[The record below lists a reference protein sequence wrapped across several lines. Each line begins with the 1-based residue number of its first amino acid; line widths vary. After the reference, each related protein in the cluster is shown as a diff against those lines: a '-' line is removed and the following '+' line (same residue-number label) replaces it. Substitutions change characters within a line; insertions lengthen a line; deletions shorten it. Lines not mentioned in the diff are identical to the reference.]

1 MNMDKVYIS
10 KEKSV
15 DCAVEFVKDYE
26 KDNSPI
32 LIAIDGRCASG
43 KTTLAA
49 ELQNRLDCDVVHMD
63 HFFLRPEQRSAERLT
78 VPGENVDHERFL
90 TEVLLPL
97 SRGEYVQY
105 RPFNCKKQSFDKPI
119 RVGDKNICIIEGAYS
134 CHEKLR
140 DYYDLRIFMS
150 VESDEQIRRLVARN
164 GEEGAEVFRKRWIP
178 LEEQYFEA
186 CGIVDVCDYCFTM

>member
-1 MNMDKVYIS
+1 MNESNIS
-10 KEKSV
+10 KSVLAEQIEAAIKNCEKEDSRL
-15 DCAVEFVKDYE
+15 
-26 KDNSPI
+26 

-43 KTTLAA
+43 KTTLAE
-49 ELQNRLDCDVVHMD
+49 ELQNRLNCDVVHMD

-97 SRGEYVQY
+97 SRGERVQY
-105 RPFNCKKQSFDKPI
+105 RPFNCKKQDFDKPI
-119 RVGDKNICIIEGAYS
+119 WVGTKKICIIEGAYS

-140 DYYDLRIFMS
+140 GYYDLRIFVS
-150 VESDEQIRRLVARN
+150 VEPDEQIRRIVARN
-164 GEEGAEVFRKRWIP
+164 GLDGVESFRKRWIP

-186 CGIVDVCDYCFTM
+186 CRIVDVCDYCFTT